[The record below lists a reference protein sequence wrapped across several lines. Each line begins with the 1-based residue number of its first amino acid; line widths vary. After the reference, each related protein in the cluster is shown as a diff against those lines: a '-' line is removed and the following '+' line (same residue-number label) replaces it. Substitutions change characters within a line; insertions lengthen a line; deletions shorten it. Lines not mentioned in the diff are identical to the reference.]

1 LAGERPAC
9 SEAVLVSGPFEVPG
23 YCIVKHNKKNS
34 AAGRCVLPL
43 AGMAALFLT
52 PVTLLAQNAEA
63 PPAELP
69 RFEHATAGIT
79 LDGVPDE
86 AVWQQVA
93 PFDGMRVIRPD
104 TLATP
109 ALQTLTRFF
118 YTERGL
124 YVAVHNQQAPDTLIA
139 RMSSR
144 DQDLERDAF
153 VLGLDPSGSGLYGY
167 LLQINL
173 GDTLNDGT
181 ILPERQIN
189 LQWDGPWNA
198 RTAATADGWTA
209 EIFVPWSM
217 MSLPSAGDV
226 RTLGL
231 YTERRI
237 AQSNETWSMPA
248 LPDTS
253 PGFLSAFTLV
263 SVRDIAPRQQLTWYP
278 FIASNFD
285 NGSNQRDSRVGTDI
299 YWRPSSNLQLAAT
312 LNPDFGSV
320 ESDDVIVNLDAFET
334 YYAEKRAFFLEGQ
347 EIFITSPRA
356 GDDGGPSN
364 AGPRGSGARGQP
376 TTMLNTRRIGA
387 TPDYQLPAGFTA
399 SDVDLGR
406 PADLLGAVKLTGQS
420 GNLRYG
426 AFLAAEDDSE
436 LRGRDALGNAARVQA
451 EGREFLVGRLLYEDT
466 SGGGRRAIGWMN
478 TQLQSDVADAS
489 VNGIDLHY
497 FSADTRWLFDGQLL
511 HSDVA
516 GTTGKGMLFDASYQP
531 DRGRQHRIG
540 AEYLDETLDIDD
552 FGFWRRNDSIGVEYQ
567 YKVTESD
574 LPNLR
579 SRTRSGILRYYWNAK
594 GEGIRAGIYTDQDWV
609 FNNNHSL
616 GLSMNYFP
624 RRVDD
629 ELSRGNGTFKIPER
643 WDGRLSWTSDRAR
656 AVSLRGAMNLQQEF
670 LGVRRLTAS
679 VGVVWRPADRF
690 SVLLDVDRVDREGWL
705 VNRGGGRI
713 NSYETKEWA
722 PKLAMEYFL
731 TAKQQFRVSMQW
743 AGIDANADEFYRIRS
758 GRLDT
763 MEQILPPPGPSQD
776 FIISRM
782 SFQARY
788 RWEIAPLSDL
798 FVVYTRGSNLPRS
811 FEGDTQD
818 MFQSAWTDKIIDT
831 WAIKLRYR
839 IDG

>member
-1 LAGERPAC
+1 MG
-9 SEAVLVSGPFEVPG
+9 
-23 YCIVKHNKKNS
+23 
-34 AAGRCVLPL
+34 
-43 AGMAALFLT
+43 
-52 PVTLLAQNAEA
+52 LAQEVTS

-69 RFEHATAGIT
+69 YIDQGVADIT

-86 AVWQQVA
+86 AVWQQVV

-104 TLATP
+104 TLAEPSQHTD
-109 ALQTLTRFF
+109 TRFF
-118 YTERGL
+118 YTQRGI
-124 YVAVHNQQAPDTLIA
+124 YVAVHNQQDPATLIA

-173 GDTLNDGT
+173 GDTLNDST
-181 ILPERQIN
+181 ILPERQVN
-189 LQWDGPWNA
+189 AQWDGPWNA
-198 RTAATADGWTA
+198 RTAVTDDGWTA
-209 EIFVPWSM
+209 EIYIPWSM
-217 MSLPSAGDV
+217 MSLPAAGEQ
-226 RTLGL
+226 RTLGI

-237 AQSNETWSMPA
+237 ARSNQTWSMPP
-248 LPDTS
+248 LPETA
-253 PGFLSAFTLV
+253 PGFLSAFAKV
-263 SVRDIAPRQQLTWYP
+263 SVRGIAPRQQLTWYP
-278 FIASNFD
+278 FVASNFD
-285 NGSNQRDSRVGTDI
+285 NASNKRDSRVGTDV

-387 TPDYQLPAGFTA
+387 TPDYLLPAGATFNE
-399 SDVDLGR
+399 VDLGR
-406 PADLLGAVKLTGQS
+406 PADLLGAVKVTGQS

-426 AFLAAEDDSE
+426 AFLAAEDDSQV
-436 LRGRDALGNAARVQA
+436 RGRDRDQNAILVQA

-478 TQLQSDVADAS
+478 TQVQSAVADAS

-516 GTTGKGMLFDASYQP
+516 GESGSGMFLDMSYQP
-531 DRGRQHRIG
+531 ERGRQHRFG

-552 FGFWRRNDSIGVEYQ
+552 FGFWRRNDSIGMEYQ

-579 SRTRSGILRYYWNAK
+579 SRTRSGIVRYYWNAR
-594 GEGIRAGIYTDQDWV
+594 GEGIRAGLYTDQDWV
-609 FNNNHSL
+609 LNNNQSI

-643 WDGRLSWTSDRAR
+643 WDGRLNWTSDRAR
-656 AVSLRGAMNLQQEF
+656 AVSLRSALNLQQEF

-690 SVLLDVDRVDREGWL
+690 SVQFDVDRVDREGWL

-722 PKLAMEYFL
+722 PKLAMEYFVSS
-731 TAKQQFRVSMQW
+731 KQQFRVSMQW
-743 AGIDANADEFYRIRS
+743 AGIDANADEFYRIRT

-763 MEQILPPPGPSQD
+763 MEQILPPAGPSQD

-798 FVVYTRGSNLPRS
+798 FVVYTRGSNLPRNT
-811 FEGDTQD
+811 EGDTETLFRD
-818 MFQSAWTDKIIDT
+818 AWSEKIIDT

-839 IDG
+839 IDS

>member
-1 LAGERPAC
+1 MNNNKFLRGRFSRLA
-9 SEAVLVSGPFEVPG
+9 L
-23 YCIVKHNKKNS
+23 S
-34 AAGRCVLPL
+34 AF
-43 AGMAALFLT
+43 ALFAASSASLG
-52 PVTLLAQNAEA
+52 QDAEIP
-63 PPAELP
+63 PPALP
-69 RFEHATAGIT
+69 YFEQAVADIT

-86 AVWQQVA
+86 AIWQQVA

-109 ALQTLTRFF
+109 SLQTQTRFL

-124 YVAVHNQQAPDTLIA
+124 YVAVHNEQSPETLIA

-189 LQWDGPWNA
+189 QQWDGPWNA
-198 RTAATADGWTA
+198 RTAVSADGWTA
-209 EIFVPWSM
+209 EIYVPWSM
-217 MSLPSAGDV
+217 MSLPAAGQE
-226 RTLGL
+226 RTLGV

-237 AQSNETWSMPA
+237 AQTNETWSMPA
-248 LPDTS
+248 LPDTA
-253 PGFLSAFTLV
+253 PGFLSAFSRVT
-263 SVRDIAPRQQLTWYP
+263 VRGIAPRQQLTWYP

-285 NGSNQRDSRVGTDI
+285 NASNERDSRVGTDI

-364 AGPRGSGARGQP
+364 AGPRGTGARGQP

-387 TPDYQLPAGFTA
+387 SPDYVLPAGATV
-399 SDVDLGR
+399 DPVDLGR

-426 AFLAAEDDSE
+426 AFLAAEDDSQV
-436 LRGRDALGNAARVQA
+436 RGLDRTGNSFVAQA
-451 EGREFLVGRLLYEDT
+451 DGREFLVGRLLYEDT
-466 SGGGRRAIGWMN
+466 AGGGRRAIGWMN
-478 TQLQSDVADAS
+478 TQLQSAIADAS
-489 VNGIDLHY
+489 VNGVDVHY

-511 HSDVA
+511 RSDVA
-516 GTTGKGMLFDASYQP
+516 GETGNGMFLDMSYLP
-531 DRGRQHRIG
+531 DRGRQHRFG

-574 LPNLR
+574 LPNFR

-656 AVSLRGAMNLQQEF
+656 AVSLRGALNMQQEY

-690 SVLLDVDRVDREGWL
+690 SLQMDVDRVDREGWL

-722 PKLAMEYFL
+722 PKVAMEYFVS
-731 TAKQQFRVSMQW
+731 AKQQFRVSMQW
-743 AGIDANADEFYRIRS
+743 AGIDANADEFYRIRTV
-758 GRLDT
+758 RLDT
-763 MEQILPPPGPSQD
+763 MEQLLPPAGPTQD
-776 FIISRM
+776 FIISRL

-798 FVVYTRGSNLPRS
+798 FVVYTRGSNLPRD
-811 FEGDTQD
+811 FEGDTHTL
-818 MFQSAWTDKIIDT
+818 FTEAWNEKIIDT

-839 IDG
+839 IDS